1 MIAMVSAILV
11 ASLLGSMHCVGM
23 CGAFVALAVGESRGW
38 RAAAA
43 YHGGRLISYVLLGA
57 IAGAAGTLMNV
68 AGAMAGIRP
77 IAAIFAGATMVVF
90 GGIMLLRLWGVRIA
104 HMRLPAS
111 WSRLVSRISM
121 KAMNRPLVIRAGM
134 IGLATTLLPCGWLY
148 AFAVTAAGTASPLQ
162 GAAVMAIFWLGTLP
176 ALVVVGA
183 GVRGLLGPI
192 GKRAPA
198 LTSLLLVIVGLYT
211 LIGRSMLDPLAI
223 AQRVQNKA
231 GMTATT
237 QPAACCT
244 QQAS

>member
-1 MIAMVSAILV
+1 MIAMVGAILV

-43 YHGGRLISYVLLGA
+43 YHGGRLVSYILLGA

-90 GGIMLLRLWGVRIA
+90 GVICLLRIWGVRIA

-111 WSRLVSRISM
+111 WSRIVSQISM
-121 KAMNRPLVIRAGM
+121 KAMNRPLVVRAGM

-162 GAAVMAIFWLGTLP
+162 GAVVMAFFWLGTVP
-176 ALVVVGA
+176 ALVIVGT
-183 GVRGLLGPI
+183 GIRGLLGPI

-211 LIGRSMLDPLAI
+211 LVGRSMLDPMAI
-223 AQRVQNKA
+223 AQRVQSKT

-244 QQAS
+244 QPGS